1 MSSQK
6 NSDDSRMTDDD
17 QQHEGATTPS
27 TPSGSRKSIDPQKL
41 TVRELKSILKDYVEL
56 PPEQQKKAY
65 YVDLYNK
72 YVVNANSEATTPS
85 SSSDKKRKSDAV
97 ENVASDN
104 ENEEESEEPEQ
115 KKVKPTPQSPQNEF
129 QQASQSKSPAA
140 TSSEVTSNVEVN
152 VRKAKSLT
160 SSDLPQQKPS
170 NEETPIMNAANRRK
184 TVGTAA
190 SSTGRST
197 QQMIYRKKTTSEIN
211 PKLFQT
217 TPMSSRISVSS
228 PFVHD
233 NAEGVDPRP
242 SEVESSSSG
251 RQILLSTFMLLVWA
265 VLFFCVY
272 LFFFGQRDPHLPY
285 GGVYCNSED
294 GLLRLKPEEGCLP
307 CPDFGYCLGGR
318 LIKCDEGYIMKNAV
332 CVKDERIP
340 LASIQFINDLQA
352 ELSSLAGKYECG
364 EAKQKTKLL
373 DDVKKSLATKPYA
386 VGLDENLV
394 MAQVAQLIKSSP
406 ENFQLVISEEPVD
419 NTDEKASIIFSTN
432 SSLPFQ
438 CRVTKTV
445 LENKGVIGTIV
456 ILAIFVIIGNVI
468 KKRIDKER
476 VDFEDLVRIALTRIK
491 ERSEIVV
498 EHLRDELKE
507 DYGDQ
512 INVDKLWPKVE
523 DFLSQDTRIRETPV
537 QQGRAYSWNV
547 VENQSTPRAT
557 TPSE

>member
-1 MSSQK
+1 MSSQG
-6 NSDDSRMTDDD
+6 NGNDDSHMIDDD
-17 QQHEGATTPS
+17 QQQEGTATTPG
-27 TPSGSRKSIDPQKL
+27 TPSSRKSIDPLKL

-72 YVVNANSEATTPS
+72 YVVNATGDATTPA
-85 SSSDKKRKSDAV
+85 SSDKKRKSDAV
-97 ENVASDN
+97 ENIASDD
-104 ENEEESEEPEQ
+104 EEESQEPEH
-115 KKVKPTPQSPQNEF
+115 KKVKPTSQSPQNEF
-129 QQASQSKSPAA
+129 QQASQAKSPAA
-140 TSSEVTSNVEVN
+140 SSSEITSNVEVT
-152 VRKAKSLT
+152 RKTKSLAP
-160 SSDLPQQKPS
+160 SDLPQKPS
-170 NEETPIMNAANRRK
+170 EETPTTNAANRRK

-190 SSTGRST
+190 SSSGRST
-197 QQMIYRKKTTSEIN
+197 QQMIYRKKTSEIN

-217 TPMSSRISVSS
+217 TPISSRISVSS

-242 SEVESSSSG
+242 SEVESSSSV
-251 RQILLSTFMLLVWA
+251 RQVLLSTFMLLVWS
-265 VLFFCVY
+265 VLFFCIY

-307 CPDFGYCLGGR
+307 CPDYGYCIGGR
-318 LIKCDEGYIMKNAV
+318 LLKCDDGYIMKNAV

-340 LASIQFINDLQA
+340 LASIQLINDLQA

-364 EAKQKTKLL
+364 EAKQKTKRLE
-373 DDVKKSLATKPYA
+373 DVKKSLATKPYA

-394 MAQVAQLIKSSP
+394 MDQVAQLIKSSP
-406 ENFQLVISEEPVD
+406 ENFQLVISEEIID
-419 NTDEKASIIFSTN
+419 NSDGKVSVIYSTN
-432 SSLPFQ
+432 PSLPFQ
-438 CRVTKTV
+438 CRVSKTV
-445 LENKGVIGTIV
+445 TENKGVIGTIL
-456 ILAIFVIIGNVI
+456 ILAIFVVIGNVI
-468 KKRIDKER
+468 KKRVDKER

-491 ERSEIVV
+491 ERSEIIV

-523 DFLSQDTRIRETPV
+523 DFLSQDTRIREAPA
-537 QQGRAYSWNV
+537 QQGRAYAWNV
-547 VENQSTPRAT
+547 IDNQSTPRAS